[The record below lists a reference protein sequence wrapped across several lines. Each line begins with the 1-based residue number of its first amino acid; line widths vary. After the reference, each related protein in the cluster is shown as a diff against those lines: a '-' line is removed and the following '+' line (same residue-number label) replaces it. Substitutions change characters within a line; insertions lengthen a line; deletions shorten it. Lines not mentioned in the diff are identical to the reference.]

1 MATKEEVK
9 RYLAY
14 WFQLGKKVVIGSEE
28 THLLPQPIF
37 QGDRY
42 SQEFEDCWQR
52 ILSSSS
58 DSYLDGTE
66 ETIAELLTPGW
77 DMVDCSR
84 CSMPVPL
91 RNMGMPPVSCPCGD
105 LPGWPNTELPRP
117 KCPIN
122 NQEQLMA
129 IRNRLVG
136 NLTAVKN

>member
-28 THLLPQPIF
+28 TRLLPQPVF

-42 SQEFEDCWQR
+42 SQAFEDCWQR
-52 ILSSSS
+52 ILSSSG

-66 ETIAELLTPGW
+66 ETIAELLTPAW

-91 RNMGMPPVSCPCGD
+91 RNMGMPPVSCPCVN
-105 LPGWPNTELPRP
+105 LPGWPNTELPGPR
-117 KCPIN
+117 CPIN

-136 NLTAVKN
+136 NLTAVKQ

>member
-9 RYLAY
+9 TYLAY
-14 WFQLGKKVVIGSEE
+14 WFQLGKKVVIGSEG

-42 SQEFEDCWQR
+42 SQAFEDCWLK

-58 DSYLDGTE
+58 DSYLDGTQ
-66 ETIAELLTPGW
+66 ETIAQLLTPVW
-77 DMVDCSR
+77 EMVNCSR

-91 RNMGMPPVSCPCGD
+91 RNMGMPPVSCPCIN
-105 LPGWPNTELPRP
+105 LPEWPNTELPGPR
-117 KCPIN
+117 CPIN

-136 NLTAVKN
+136 NLTAVRN